1 MTNRTNMYALI
12 MQYIDD
18 AIAHIETQTRGPSAY
33 EIAVEEGF
41 KGTKKEWLASL
52 QGITPHVG
60 SNGHWFFNTWDT
72 GVVATPD
79 TSTYYNV
86 DNLIPLSRDDIDEIC
101 K

>member
-52 QGITPHVG
+52 
-60 SNGHWFFNTWDT
+60 
-72 GVVATPD
+72 
-79 TSTYYNV
+79 
-86 DNLIPLSRDDIDEIC
+86 
-101 K
+101 